1 MSMIMINN
9 ENFQKEVL
17 EGGEL
22 KLLVFGAEWC
32 GHCKVLKPNIMKLG
46 QANPDLKICLH
57 NVDEATD
64 AVEEFHIS
72 GVPCL
77 VILKDGKEADR
88 HVGAMSLSQLENFL
102 GKNR

>member
-1 MSMIMINN
+1 MINN

-32 GHCKVLKPNIMKLG
+32 GHCKVLKPRIMELA
-46 QANPDLKICLH
+46 QNHPDLKICLH

-64 AVEEFHIS
+64 AAEKFRIA
-72 GVPCL
+72 GVPSL
-77 VILKDGKEADR
+77 IVLRDGKEAGR
-88 HVGAMSLSQLENFL
+88 HTGAMSLSQLESFI
-102 GKNR
+102 GQNR